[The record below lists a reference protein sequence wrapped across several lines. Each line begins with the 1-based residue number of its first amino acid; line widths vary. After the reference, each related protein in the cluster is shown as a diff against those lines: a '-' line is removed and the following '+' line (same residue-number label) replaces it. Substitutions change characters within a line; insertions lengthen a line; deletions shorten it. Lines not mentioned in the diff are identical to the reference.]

1 MLELKENEYIFNN
14 EIYCAICK
22 APKTFTFENHKHIHI
37 SCLCEK
43 KVFEEEMLKRKQ
55 QENEIKTRSLKNISS
70 MNEMYQRMSFDNLD
84 MNRPESFVKAVKF
97 CKQYAKDL
105 ADNYVKYKREGIQKG
120 LYLYGTCGLGKT
132 LLSSCIANYL
142 INERG
147 LMCLFTTYGKIEDKT
162 LDFNTPDL
170 FWYQL
175 KNVPLLIID
184 DLGTERFIKSDGSV
198 SKAQTKFHEVIDYRY
213 SSFLPTIFN
222 SNNTL
227 SELCQEYGLMVKTAD
242 RISGMCEKKITL
254 TGTSYRLIRK
264 ELKK

>member
-1 MLELKENEYIFNN
+1 MREIQENEYILNN
-14 EIYCAICK
+14 EIYCSMCNT
-22 APKTFTFENHKHIHI
+22 PKTFTFENHKHIPI
-37 SCLCEK
+37 NCSCAK
-43 KVFEEEMLKRKQ
+43 KKFEEESLKRKQ
-55 QENEIKTRSLKNISS
+55 QEEQIKARSLKNISS
-70 MNEMYQRMSFDNLD
+70 MNEMYQRMSFETLD

-105 ADNYVKYKREGIQKG
+105 ADNYVKYKKEGVQKG

-147 LMCLFTTYGKIEDKT
+147 LMCLFTTYGKLEEKT
-162 LDFNTPDL
+162 LDFNTPEL

-184 DLGTERFIKSDGSV
+184 DLGTERFIKSDGSI
-198 SKAQTKFHEVIDYRY
+198 SKSHTKFHEIIDYRY

-222 SNNTL
+222 SNNTV

-242 RISGMCEKKITL
+242 RINAMCQGKITL
-254 TGTSYRLIRK
+254 TGTSYRAVRK
-264 ELKK
+264 EK